1 MSTTQNFAPAYL
13 AKRMQ
18 LIKPSASMMAK
29 KKVDTLRSEGKQV
42 IDFTLGEPDLNTPA
56 HIAQAGMDAIR
67 NGYTKYTATSGIK
80 ELLLAIQAKYRREN
94 QLDFNLDQLVVG
106 TGAKQLIFSALSV
119 TLDKDDEVIIPAPYW
134 VSYPDMVLL
143 NDGKPVI
150 LETSGDNGFKITAES
165 LEAAITDRTK
175 WLLLNSPNNP
185 SGSLYTE
192 TELGDIL
199 DVLERHPQVLL
210 MIDEIYE
217 HFSYE
222 QDYVS
227 PLAVDP
233 AIRDRTLLIN
243 GVSKAYAMTGWR
255 IGYAAGPSFLIKA
268 IATLI
273 SQTTSCASEIS
284 QKAAAA
290 ALSGD
295 QSCVRDTTALYRT
308 RRDTMVD
315 LLGKVPGVTCPRP
328 AGAFYVFPDIQGLI
342 GKTTPQGKT
351 LGNDLDVVHYF
362 LDAAGVAVL
371 DGTAYGV
378 PGYIRLSF
386 ATDLETIKAGCEKL
400 SEACSQLK

>member
-1 MSTTQNFAPAYL
+1 MSIVNTTAPAYL
-13 AKRMQ
+13 ARRMQ
-18 LIKPSASMMAK
+18 VIKPSASMMAK
-29 KKVDTLRSEGKQV
+29 KKVDTLRAEGKHI
-42 IDFTLGEPDLNTPA
+42 IDFTLGEPDLHTPA
-56 HIAQAGMDAIR
+56 HIAQAGISAIQQGHTR
-67 NGYTKYTATSGIK
+67 YTSTSGIK
-80 ELLLAIQAKYRREN
+80 PLLLAIQQKYQREN
-94 QLDFNLDQLVVG
+94 QLNFGLDQLLVG

-119 TLDKDDEVIIPAPYW
+119 TLNKDDEVIIPTPYW

-150 LETSGDNGFKITAES
+150 LETEGSNGFKITPAA
-165 LEAAITDRTK
+165 LETAITSKTK

-192 TELGDIL
+192 AELRDIL
-199 DVLERHPQVLL
+199 AVMERHPHVLL

-222 QDYVS
+222 QGYVS
-227 PLAVDP
+227 PLTVNP
-233 AIRDRTLLIN
+233 AIADRTLLIN

-255 IGYAAGPSFLIKA
+255 LGYAAGPAPLIKA
-268 IATLI
+268 MATLI

-284 QKAAAA
+284 QEAAVA

-295 QSCVRDTTALYRT
+295 QTCVRETTALYKA
-308 RRDTMVD
+308 RRDTIVD
-315 LLGKVPGVTCPRP
+315 LLNTIPGVTCPTP
-328 AGAFYVFPDIQGLI
+328 GGAFYVFPSVQALI
-342 GKTTPQGKT
+342 GKTTPMDTT
-351 LGNDLDVVHYF
+351 LNNDLDVVHYF

-386 ATDLETIKAGCEKL
+386 ATDMETIKSGCEQL
-400 SEACSQLK
+400 SKACNQLK

>member
-1 MSTTQNFAPAYL
+1 MSTTQNFAPSYL

-56 HIAQAGMDAIR
+56 HIAQAGMDAIQ

-80 ELLLAIQAKYRREN
+80 ELLLAVQAKYRREN

-227 PLAVDP
+227 PLSVDP

-295 QSCVRDTTALYRT
+295 QSCVRDTTALYKT
-308 RRDTMVD
+308 RRDAMVD
-315 LLGKVPGVTCPRP
+315 LLGRVPGVTCPRP

-342 GKTTPQGKT
+342 GKTTPQGKA
-351 LGNDLDVVHYF
+351 LSNDLDVVHYF